1 MHEPDNTLA
10 VSVTVDLARDRD
22 AMRASI
28 IEAIANKVLY
38 GVSYDED
45 GDPCSVPTKISSDLR
60 NAMYKAV
67 NAEVEKH
74 VGPAVEAALAEGV
87 QRTNE
92 YGSPRG
98 EKVPLRAVIVEE
110 AQKALGKK
118 VEYRDNYGRSENVV
132 SAIIRNEVQQAL
144 AKDLKGV
151 VEAEREK
158 VQQAVRDEAA
168 SIITQAVQRAAR
180 AVA

>member
-60 NAMYKAV
+60 NAMHKAI

-74 VGPAVEAALAEGV
+74 VGPAVEEGRV
-87 QRTNE
+87 
-92 YGSPRG
+92 PRQ
-98 EKVPLRAVIVEE
+98 LRALRERR
-110 AQKALGKK
+110 LGDHPQRGSAGAC
-118 VEYRDNYGRSENVV
+118 EGSEGR
-132 SAIIRNEVQQAL
+132 RR
-144 AKDLKGV
+144 G
-151 VEAEREK
+151 
-158 VQQAVRDEAA
+158 
-168 SIITQAVQRAAR
+168 
-180 AVA
+180 

>member
-87 QRTNE
+87 QRTDT

-98 EKVPLRAVIVEE
+98 EKVPLRTVIVEE

-151 VEAEREK
+151 VEAERAK